1 MHDGQE
7 DAEQIID
14 TSSRPVR
21 EQQHLLQDAELSIDQ
36 LHRMEE
42 TTRRAME
49 RKRQS
54 EMQEVDQKRAR
65 IEPFAQNFAVIFTD
79 NLAAMNEM
87 EEAEEE
93 MDESDLAECM
103 DY

>member
-14 TSSRPVR
+14 TSSRPFR
-21 EQQHLLQDAELSIDQ
+21 EQQRPLEDADLSMEQLQ
-36 LHRMEE
+36 RMEE
-42 TTRRAME
+42 NKKRAME

-54 EMQEVDQKRAR
+54 ELQQVDQKRAKV
-65 IEPFAQNFAVIFTD
+65 EPIPQNFAVVYTD
-79 NLAAMNEM
+79 ILAGMNEN
-87 EEAEEE
+87 EEAEEQ

>member
-21 EQQHLLQDAELSIDQ
+21 ELQHLLQDAELSIEQ

-42 TTRRAME
+42 NKRRAME
-49 RKRQS
+49 RKR
-54 EMQEVDQKRAR
+54 
-65 IEPFAQNFAVIFTD
+65 
-79 NLAAMNEM
+79 
-87 EEAEEE
+87 
-93 MDESDLAECM
+93 
-103 DY
+103 

>member
-21 EQQHLLQDAELSIDQ
+21 EQQHLLQDAELSIEQ

-42 TTRRAME
+42 NKRRAME
-49 RKRQS
+49 RKR
-54 EMQEVDQKRAR
+54 
-65 IEPFAQNFAVIFTD
+65 
-79 NLAAMNEM
+79 
-87 EEAEEE
+87 
-93 MDESDLAECM
+93 
-103 DY
+103 